1 MYIYIWYRYYIY
13 IYIFHIKAPLPVPV
27 LGQIQHPPADGDGG
41 TGMERIDQWYEYW
54 DIDGFYGMTKTSGD
68 IVGRVYDHLWF
79 EYLSNEIFKMGLK
92 KVLWW
97 DVQEWFTSLVGGFNH
112 RWDDDWGKRVAP
124 VPTTTDQNKKV
135 RCMFFASQFFGHRNI
150 IFFA

>member
-1 MYIYIWYRYYIY
+1 MTICDLNIFPMRFLRWDLKKCYDGMY
-13 IYIFHIKAPLPVPV
+13 KNGL
-27 LGQIQHPPADGDGG
+27 
-41 TGMERIDQWYEYW
+41 
-54 DIDGFYGMTKTSGD
+54 
-68 IVGRVYDHLWF
+68 HLW
-79 EYLSNEIFKMGLK
+79 S
-92 KVLWW
+92 
-97 DVQEWFTSLVGGFNH
+97 GGFNH